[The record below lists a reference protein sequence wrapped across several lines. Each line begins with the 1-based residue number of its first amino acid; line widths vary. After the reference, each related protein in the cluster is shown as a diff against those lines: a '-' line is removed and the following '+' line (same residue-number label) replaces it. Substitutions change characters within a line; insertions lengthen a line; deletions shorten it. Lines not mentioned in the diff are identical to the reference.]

1 MPTLSVSYSGGKLT
15 ITGGDNG
22 GSDVTVIYG
31 QNATITWNRSG
42 TNFKFKDLALNPT
55 NGPFSSKSV
64 TDGQI
69 SIVDDDTNT
78 TGKDISYEYTITIK
92 DSAGKLV
99 RFDPKVINKAGIG
112 LALVKRL
119 GRAKPAAKKKTTRR
133 AARTAR

>member
-1 MPTLSVSYSGGKLT
+1 MPTLSVAYTNGKLT

-42 TNFKFKDLALNPT
+42 TNFKFKDLTLNPT
-55 NGPFSSKSV
+55 NGPFSNKSV

-69 SIVDDDTNT
+69 SIVDNDTNT
-78 TGKDISYEYTITIK
+78 TGRDIPYEYTITIK
-92 DSAGKLV
+92 DSAGRLK

-112 LALVKRL
+112 LALVERL
-119 GRAKPAAKKKTTRR
+119 GRATPAKKKKATK
-133 AARTAR
+133 RTARTSR